1 MTLVSFERFG
11 TACLASAVCL
21 VIGVCMLNASS
32 LMDNLA
38 RVGSDVQ
45 LPLER
50 IAIDHSDV
58 ADVAMLSEPSG
69 PRTRVDEDG
78 PLTGQ
83 ARKESPERSIQ
94 NGGVHKKGVLLRACN
109 QGLGVSD
116 ETSRL

>member
-1 MTLVSFERFG
+1 MTVVGFERFG
-11 TACLASAVCL
+11 SACLASAVCL
-21 VIGVCMLNASS
+21 VIGVCTLNASS

-58 ADVAMLSEPSG
+58 ADVAMLLEASG

-78 PLTGQ
+78 PLTRQ
-83 ARKESPERSIQ
+83 AWKERQERSIQ
-94 NGGVHKKGVLLRACN
+94 NGVVRNGSIAAN
-109 QGLGVSD
+109 
-116 ETSRL
+116 